1 MQVAGAAGKAVVRSL
16 SGLDSW
22 LENNKLLPELKPMA
36 VPEPVQDEDGQ
47 LNQECQEVITGPCD
61 DQQLGLGHC
70 GHVLREDDCIIAH

>member
-47 LNQECQEVITGPCD
+47 LNQECQEVSPMMISSWA
-61 DQQLGLGHC
+61 LGNVVMC
-70 GHVLREDDCIIAH
+70 FMRTIASLH